1 MKTLEVQMD
10 IFTLRRQGFSFRAIA
25 HKLGI
30 HRDTVKKYLQE
41 NHPPAERRRKNHK
54 ESILSP
60 FRQTIEDYLHQDN
73 YRSTWLYNRIKNM
86 GYTGG
91 YDTVK
96 TFVRSIK
103 SRLQRQAFIRFET
116 IPGLQA
122 QVDWADF
129 QVIQPT
135 GQVLTYYLFIMVL
148 GFSRAIYA
156 ELVKTCTMQTFM
168 DAHIRA
174 FQYLGGVP
182 MEILYDNL
190 KHVVIDRKKSKAN
203 FNIEFLH
210 FAHHYAFKPVA
221 SPPYS
226 PWVKGKVERP
236 VDYVRESFWRGYS
249 FQSLETANNDLITW
263 LTQTANCRIHGTYQQ
278 AVNIRWEKERPI
290 LTACPAVDYDTSL
303 KVYRKVYKD
312 CMISFN
318 ASHYQLPADVVGQKV
333 LLKIKDGNIRFY
345 DDQRLLATYEEAPEK
360 GSWVMNSSFTEQ
372 LLQKRKQHTANP
384 YVKVKARATRGLV
397 NGSLFPQVTSRP
409 LSFYDQFTQGGASW
423 NN

>member
-1 MKTLEVQMD
+1 
-10 IFTLRRQGFSFRAIA
+10 
-25 HKLGI
+25 
-30 HRDTVKKYLQE
+30 
-41 NHPPAERRRKNHK
+41 
-54 ESILSP
+54 
-60 FRQTIEDYLHQDN
+60 
-73 YRSTWLYNRIKNM
+73 M

-116 IPGLQA
+116 IPGLQG

-174 FQYLGGVP
+174 FKYLGGVP

-221 SPPYS
+221 RCCF
-226 PWVKGKVERP
+226 V
-236 VDYVRESFWRGYS
+236 GYS
-249 FQSLETANNDLITW
+249 CGREKRFFSGLAKTGNRVSGTA
-263 LTQTANCRIHGTYQQ
+263 
-278 AVNIRWEKERPI
+278 P
-290 LTACPAVDYDTSL
+290 P
-303 KVYRKVYKD
+303 
-312 CMISFN
+312 
-318 ASHYQLPADVVGQKV
+318 
-333 LLKIKDGNIRFY
+333 
-345 DDQRLLATYEEAPEK
+345 
-360 GSWVMNSSFTEQ
+360 
-372 LLQKRKQHTANP
+372 
-384 YVKVKARATRGLV
+384 
-397 NGSLFPQVTSRP
+397 
-409 LSFYDQFTQGGASW
+409 
-423 NN
+423 